1 MREEEDCNI
10 PTGQNT
16 ETFEAT
22 DRVEMPMIQKVAKLK
37 VDRIY
42 REKAEEEEK
51 EIAREMSE
59 THFMILT
66 RKSHKQVVT

>member
-1 MREEEDCNI
+1 MREEENCNI
-10 PTGQNT
+10 PTRQNT

-42 REKAEEEEK
+42 REKAEEEEEK
-51 EIAREMSE
+51 
-59 THFMILT
+59 
-66 RKSHKQVVT
+66 V